1 MGIKKDK
8 RIFKCLNISFSILLF
23 TFYFLLFTFITA
35 CGRRA
40 DPFLPSYDEKS
51 HTEDI
56 DKNKEGKK
64 KTGGAL
70 IKEGMKKAE
79 ESTAASPDAPTAPK
93 AVYTGKSVIITWD
106 EVLKQGV
113 TSYRIYRSS
122 GDGFKLAGETV
133 TPAFTD
139 RDITQG
145 IKYYYKVTAVGLSES
160 ISSEEILVS
169 TENK

>member
-1 MGIKKDK
+1 MGIRKDK
-8 RIFKCLNISFSILLF
+8 IIFKCLNISFSILL
-23 TFYFLLFTFITA
+23 LTFITA

-56 DKNKEGKK
+56 DKNKQGKK
-64 KTGGAL
+64 GTGEAL
-70 IKEGMKKAE
+70 IKEDMKKAE
-79 ESTAASPDAPTAPK
+79 ESAAASPDAPAAPK
-93 AVYTGKSVIITWD
+93 AVYTGKSVIITWN

-113 TSYRIYRSS
+113 MSYRIYRSS
-122 GDGFKLAGETV
+122 GDGYKLAGETV

-160 ISSEEILVS
+160 IPSEEILVS
-169 TENK
+169 TENE

>member
-1 MGIKKDK
+1 MDTRKNMIISG
-8 RIFKCLNISFSILLF
+8 CLKISQVIVLIAYSLSLIAV
-23 TFYFLLFTFITA
+23 ITA

-40 DPFLPSYDEKS
+40 DPFLPSYNEKS

-64 KTGGAL
+64 GTGEAV
-70 IKEGMKKAE
+70 KKDDVKMAE
-79 ESTAASPDAPTAPK
+79 ESAAASPDAPTAPA
-93 AVYTGKSVIITWD
+93 AVYTGKSVVITWN

-122 GDGFKLAGETV
+122 GDGYKLAGETV

-160 ISSEEILVS
+160 IPSEEILVS